1 MITKKQVIKET
12 KQGKWALICAILGI
26 VSIPIFGFLIFWP
39 IAVILYFIGKKRLK
53 DQPAIEQAEEIQAE
67 GQSEMEQTQTER
79 SPQIKAPAAP
89 GKTKFKPKTRI
100 NGLLLID
107 EKNSLW
113 SAPKC
118 KSGRTIYRFEDLLN
132 FSLVEDGNTATS
144 GGRGAA
150 VVGGLAF
157 GAVGAI
163 VGGVTG
169 KRKTKETCRKMQI
182 VINVNSLKKPTL
194 FINLIDRPTKKASK
208 DYEKAFQIAQTIIGA
223 LNIISTK

>member
-39 IAVILYFIGKKRLK
+39 VSAILYFVGKKKLK
-53 DQPAIEQAEEIQAE
+53 DRLASEQAHDTQSEVRSDTEQLQAE
-67 GQSEMEQTQTER
+67 RLTQIEV
-79 SPQIKAPAAP
+79 PAAP
-89 GKTKFKPKTRI
+89 QKTKFKATTRI

-107 EKNSLW
+107 EKNRLW

-118 KSGRTIYRFEDLLN
+118 KNGRTIYKFEDLLN

-144 GGRGAA
+144 GGRGSA

-182 VINVNSLKKPTL
+182 VVNVNSLKNPTL
-194 FINLIDRPTKKASK
+194 FINLIDRPTKKDSK

-223 LNIISTK
+223 LNIISTQ